1 MEVFSVFATLSL
13 VDMISG
19 PLDRVRRTLGGM
31 ENGVASL
38 RTRMGNLALSM
49 APVALA
55 AGVILGSFGAC
66 VGVAAGFED
75 QMAKV
80 GAVSRASSEE
90 MAALEATARELGA
103 TTQFTAVQV
112 GEAEQYLAMAGFSAK
127 ENIAALPGVLNLA
140 AATATD
146 LGRAADIS
154 SDILGAFGMKAEEMT
169 RVADTLALTCATANT
184 NMELLGDTM
193 KYVAPVARMAGLS
206 LEETAAMAGLLG
218 NVGIKGSQAGTTL
231 KAMLAKM
238 AAPTKEAQ
246 ELFQKLGVT
255 VKDSAGNL
263 RSPVQVLGEMA
274 AGLSKMGTAE
284 QIAAMKMIVGEEAI
298 AGFSELIKKEGVG
311 AIAEYARQLEAGGGS
326 AAEMAARMND
336 TLAGSLRSLGS
347 AWESVQIT
355 IGKLFIPAV
364 RAAVDGVTG
373 FLRLLDKA
381 VQNPFGAALLKIVS
395 AVSLAVVALTG
406 LSAAIWFFTAV
417 GPLLAKALAPAKAAL
432 LGLGAPVLAVIAVLG
447 LLYAAYRTNFG
458 GMADYL
464 AECWQKITLTV
475 KGVLSVFRTL
485 KDGSGEIRGE
495 LATQIKAAGLVG
507 LVTTVSRIVYRIQAV
522 FKGFGKALSTAFARI
537 DVLFVPVRLAVAEL
551 MQALSGLFGV
561 FSGDEVTS
569 AASSWEA
576 FGAAMGELGGGV
588 LEGLATAL
596 VWLVEGVKLFASVIG
611 YALDWVSALCSGLFT
626 LTGATAAANDE
637 TDPSSWAAL
646 GKMLGVVLMTA
657 IGIKA
662 AFLAYHGVMLVVS
675 VATKA
680 WAAAQWLLNAA
691 MSANPI
697 GIVIALV
704 LALAAAAGWVISH
717 WDEISAWWGNLWSGI
732 ADWAGEKWDAIV
744 GFITGAWDSIVG
756 GIAGFGASL
765 LSGLQGAWDAVSG
778 AAGAAWDGVSGLV
791 SGAWDAIVGG
801 LAGFGA
807 SLLAGITAAWNAVLE
822 FFGGLNLFES
832 GAKLLDTFIEGIKS
846 MASSVVDSVAG
857 VFARVREYLPFSD
870 AHVGPLSQLTL
881 SGARMMTTLADG
893 VTSAQGGLVSRVS
906 GALSAV
912 GGKIR
917 AWWNGLG
924 NPVREAVPALPA
936 SPAQAMPPIMPDA
949 PGMAAPEAPSMPELE
964 TPEIAIPQAP
974 SFDQSDQARAD
985 GRDRTAS
992 GQGGQTYNITING
1005 LSLPDVQDAKA
1016 FVESLKSAFQAEIGQ
1031 MEGMA

>member
-19 PLDRVRRTLGGM
+19 PLDRVRNAMKSVEG
-31 ENGVASL
+31 GVASL
-38 RTRMGNLALSM
+38 GKRMGNLALGM

-55 AGVILGSFGAC
+55 AGVMLGSFGAC

-90 MAALEATARELGA
+90 MAALEKTARDLGA

-112 GEAEQYLAMAGFSAK
+112 GEAEQYLAMAGFSAQ

-154 SDILGAFGMKAEEMT
+154 SDILSAFGLKAEEMT
-169 RVADTLALTCATANT
+169 RVADVLALTCATANT

-231 KAMLAKM
+231 KAMLNKM

-263 RSPVQVLGEMA
+263 RSPVTVLGEMA
-274 AGLSKMGTAE
+274 AGLKTMGTAE

-298 AGFSELIKKEGVG
+298 AGFSELIEKEGIG
-311 AIAEYARQLEAGGGS
+311 AIAEYAKQLEAGGGS

-336 TLAGSLRSLGS
+336 TLAGSLRGLGS

-355 IGKLFIPAV
+355 VGKLFIPAV
-364 RAAVDGVTG
+364 RRAVDGMTG

-381 VQNPFGAALLKIVS
+381 AQTPFGAALLKIVS

-406 LSAAIWFFTAV
+406 LSAAIWFFSSV
-417 GPLLAKALAPAKAAL
+417 GPMLAKALAPAKAAL
-432 LGLGAPVLAVIAVLG
+432 LGLGAPVYAVIAVLG

-464 AECWQKITLTV
+464 HECWNKITLTV
-475 KGVLSVFRTL
+475 RGVLSVFQTL

-507 LVTTVSRIVYRIQAV
+507 LVTTVSRVVYRIQAV
-522 FKGFGKALSTAFARI
+522 FKGFSKALSKTFDRI
-537 DVLFVPVRLAVAEL
+537 DVIFVPIRLAVAEL
-551 MQALSGLFGV
+551 MQAVSSLFGV
-561 FSGDEVTS
+561 FSGNEVTS
-569 AASSWEA
+569 AASAWEA
-576 FGAAMGELGGGV
+576 FGAALGEIAGGV
-588 LEGLATAL
+588 LEGLATAF
-596 VWLVEGVKLFASVIG
+596 VWLVDGIRLFASVIG

-626 LTGATAAANDE
+626 LTGATAAANDSANP
-637 TDPSSWAAL
+637 TSWAAL
-646 GKMLGVVLMTA
+646 GKMLGVVLM
-657 IGIKA
+657 GVLA
-662 AFLAYHGVMLVVS
+662 AKSALLLWRGAMLAVTVV
-675 VATKA
+675 TKT
-680 WAAAQWLLNAA
+680 WTAAQWLLNAA

-697 GIVIALV
+697 GLVIAAV
-704 LALAAAAGWVISH
+704 VALAAAAGWVITH
-717 WDEISAWWGNLWSGI
+717 WDEIAAWWNELWSGI
-732 ADWAGEKWDAIV
+732 AAWAGEKWDAIV
-744 GFITGAWDSIVG
+744 GTITGAWDSIVS
-756 GIAGFGASL
+756 GIAGFGS
-765 LSGLQGAWDAVSG
+765 
-778 AAGAAWDGVSGLV
+778 
-791 SGAWDAIVGG
+791 
-801 LAGFGA
+801 
-807 SLLAGITAAWNAVLE
+807 SLLAGITEAWNAVLE

-832 GAKLLDTFIEGIKS
+832 GAKLLDTFIDGIKS

-857 VFARVREYLPFSD
+857 VLADVREYLPFSD

-881 SGARMMTTLADG
+881 SGARMMTTLAEG
-893 VTSAQGGLVSRVS
+893 VSSAQGGLVSRVS
-906 GALSAV
+906 GALAGV
-912 GGKIR
+912 GEAIR
-917 AWWNGLG
+917 DWWNGQNLTGGLG
-924 NPVREAVPALPA
+924 NPAVSTPDVPAVGI
-936 SPAQAMPPIMPDA
+936 PP
-949 PGMAAPEAPSMPELE
+949 
-964 TPEIAIPQAP
+964 AP
-974 SFDQSDQARAD
+974 SFNAPDEARAE
-985 GRDRTAS
+985 GRQGGD
-992 GQGGQTYNITING
+992 GQGGQSITIYGNIV
-1005 LSLPDVQDAKA
+1005 LPEVRNAEDFGKA
-1016 FVESLKSAFQAEIGQ
+1016 MRQYLQGEISM